1 MRQVNPPAHHQRHRA
16 DAYRTGLVPRPPGR
30 RDQSR
35 MRARVPIVRAS
46 AMALGQGQRRA
57 RPRSAGI
64 AAGRARKAR
73 GLLHRQGRTRR
84 LRRGLPARAVRRHEA
99 ARRFRASARSR
110 AQSADARRAVLR
122 ARRPDRDHAA
132 RRIARHLAVAGHA
145 GEKSHHRHTHH
156 RGGDRAGRS
165 NHRDGGESRPHR
177 PGSQGRIAPPAR
189 SPRRSLQRPH
199 RQGLLDDRGARL
211 MAAPAITPL
220 PDCGLTLVF
229 GLLEFLE
236 DRGGREDG
244 YKIARDLNFKFSD
257 LLKVM
262 KAGESLGL
270 VSTPAGDVVLEP
282 LGKQFL
288 AAQVNDRKLM
298 LREQLK
304 KHSLFSYFIRL
315 LHGQED
321 KSLTKE
327 VVLEHLAMLLPSEK
341 PERQFMALVNW
352 GRYAELFGYNKDEDR
367 FYLDHE

>member
-1 MRQVNPPAHHQRHRA
+1 
-16 DAYRTGLVPRPPGR
+16 
-30 RDQSR
+30 
-35 MRARVPIVRAS
+35 
-46 AMALGQGQRRA
+46 
-57 RPRSAGI
+57 
-64 AAGRARKAR
+64 
-73 GLLHRQGRTRR
+73 
-84 LRRGLPARAVRRHEA
+84 
-99 ARRFRASARSR
+99 
-110 AQSADARRAVLR
+110 
-122 ARRPDRDHAA
+122 
-132 RRIARHLAVAGHA
+132 
-145 GEKSHHRHTHH
+145 
-156 RGGDRAGRS
+156 
-165 NHRDGGESRPHR
+165 
-177 PGSQGRIAPPAR
+177 
-189 SPRRSLQRPH
+189 
-199 RQGLLDDRGARL
+199 

-262 KAGESLGL
+262 KAAEILGF

-288 AAQVNDRKLM
+288 EAEVNERKM
-298 LREQLK
+298 ILREQLK
-304 KHSLFSYFIRL
+304 KHGLFSYFIRL
-315 LHGQED
+315 LRGQED
-321 KSLTKE
+321 KSLSKE